1 MDSETPQTKE
11 IDNKTDEGKAPEND
25 QEEAKDTAIAGGTEG
40 AQEGGGGGGHDNKS
54 DGSDAAADME
64 EDAGDL
70 VTTAIAG
77 ATIDDTNDSKGEKNG
92 VGDSSLQAERD
103 TDASEDV
110 KKDEDTSES
119 DAQKAQSEPETTE
132 KVPLDMDEGET
143 GEEKEKEKEE
153 GLQYK
158 VRFDVSGDSSTEAAG
173 NETKVDPTA
182 AAATDAEQGVS
193 TPTKQPLPSTE
204 SGRKF
209 LEPLLNFFQYCTQK
223 KLGRVHYFSCKWE

>member
-11 IDNKTDEGKAPEND
+11 IDNKTDEGKATEND

-40 AQEGGGGGGHDNKS
+40 AQEGGGGHDDKNDS
-54 DGSDAAADME
+54 DTAADME

-70 VTTAIAG
+70 VTVATAPAI
-77 ATIDDTNDSKGEKNG
+77 IDDTKEQEGEKYG
-92 VGDSSLQAERD
+92 GGDSSPQAERD
-103 TDASEDV
+103 TDASDEA

-119 DAQKAQSEPETTE
+119 DAQKVQSEPETTE

-143 GEEKEKEKEE
+143 GEEKEKEE

-158 VRFDVSGDSSTEAAG
+158 VRFDVSGDPSTEAAG
-173 NETKVDPTA
+173 DETKVDPTA

-209 LEPLLNFFQYCTQK
+209 LEPSLNFFQYCTAHRK
-223 KLGRVHYFSCKWE
+223 SLGGCINSHTSGSS

>member
-77 ATIDDTNDSKGEKNG
+77 ATIDDTNDSKGENG